1 MDIYHIKDRYKE
13 NNGRTY
19 FLKNN
24 FFIRKEFISFFLWD
38 HMFFIYFLL
47 LLYED
52 KCGGDVAMLAMNLC
66 M

>member
-1 MDIYHIKDRYKE
+1 VRPYVFY
-13 NNGRTY
+13 
-19 FLKNN
+19 L
-24 FFIRKEFISFFLWD
+24 FIFTLLL
-38 HMFFIYFLL
+38 LL